1 MQNIKSVEGRAKFGK
16 YETWYRITGDAAS
29 AKPPVFM
36 LHGGPGAAHNYLDRY
51 KLLSRDGRAVIHYD
65 QLGCGNSTLLPDKG
79 QDFWTP
85 ALFVDELN
93 NLIDHLKMRKA
104 YHVVGQS
111 WGGMLAAEFGI
122 TRPAGLKSL
131 TIANSPASMELWV
144 KEANRLR
151 GEMPGD
157 VQDALNRHENAGT
170 TNDPEYLEATMR
182 FYERHVCRI
191 VPFPPEVK
199 ESFDQIARNP
209 TVYNTMN
216 GPNEFFVIGTLKTW
230 SVIDK
235 VNRIN
240 VPALLISGRYDEA
253 TPAVVQPF
261 KDNIKGARWEIFENS
276 SHLPHVEETEKCMK
290 VVSAFL
296 AAND

>member
-199 ESFDQIARNP
+199 ESFGQIARNP